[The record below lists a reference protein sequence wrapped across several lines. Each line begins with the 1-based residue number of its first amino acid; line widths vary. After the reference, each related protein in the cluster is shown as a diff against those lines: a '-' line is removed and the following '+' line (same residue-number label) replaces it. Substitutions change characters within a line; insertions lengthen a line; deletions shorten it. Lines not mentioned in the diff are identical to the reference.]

1 VEWRRGRADDS
12 LMTFSREVAVAL
24 ELAETTVPYAR
35 SREGEAER
43 WLRVLRRLERTGEA
57 LASLGVPDGPLE
69 SPAEARL
76 APDASD
82 DAGAVEEV
90 AERATMYARARGGE
104 VVGTIDLLF
113 GVLGTYGKDFSKA
126 LYRSGVPRDLL
137 LDHLTMQV
145 EEHPSGYLP

>member
-1 VEWRRGRADDS
+1 
-12 LMTFSREVAVAL
+12 MNFSREVAVAL

-57 LASLGVPDGPLE
+57 LGALGVPDGPLE
-69 SPAEARL
+69 SPAEARMV
-76 APDASD
+76 ADPDDASSS
-82 DAGAVEEV
+82 VEDV
-90 AERATMYARARGGE
+90 ADRAAMYTRARGGR

-113 GVLGTYGKDFSKA
+113 GVLGVYGSDFSRA
-126 LYRSGVPRDLL
+126 LYRSGVPRELL

-145 EEHPSGYLP
+145 EEHPSGHLP

>member
-1 VEWRRGRADDS
+1 
-12 LMTFSREVAVAL
+12 MNFSREVAIAL
-24 ELAETTVPYAR
+24 ELAETTVPFAR

-57 LASLGVPDGPLE
+57 LAALGVPDGPLE

-76 APDASD
+76 APAENDSAGTVD
-82 DAGAVEEV
+82 DV

-113 GVLGTYGKDFSKA
+113 GVLGIYGRDFSKA
-126 LYRSGVPRDLL
+126 LYRSGVPRELL
-137 LDHLTMQV
+137 LEHLTMQV
-145 EEHPSGYLP
+145 EQHPSGYLP